1 MRTLVLNA
9 GYEPLSVVSDRRAL
23 LLVATGKA
31 SVLEDAGDPMRSPTR
46 AWGRPLVI
54 LLHQYVRVPHTDAA
68 PVSRK
73 GVLRRDAHRCAYCGA
88 HATTVD
94 HVRPRS
100 RGGENSWENLVACC
114 VRCKSAPAAS
124 SGASGSSSVP
134 PRPGGT
140 TCAWPPEAG
149 RSAAGAPDARS
160 GIGLARGPSFL
171 DSPTVER
178 AEGPT

>member
-1 MRTLVLNA
+1 M
-9 GYEPLSVVSDRRAL
+9 
-23 LLVATGKA
+23 ATGKA

-54 LLHQYVRVPHTDAA
+54 LLHQYIRVPHTDAA

-114 VRCKSAPAAS
+114 LRCNALKADRSLESMGWRLREEPVRPRGAQWRIRELERPAE
-124 SGASGSSSVP
+124 
-134 PRPGGT
+134 
-140 TCAWPPEAG
+140 AW
-149 RSAAGAPDARS
+149 RDYLRLAA
-160 GIGLARGPSFL
+160 
-171 DSPTVER
+171 
-178 AEGPT
+178 

>member
-54 LLHQYVRVPHTDAA
+54 LLHQYIRVPHTDAA

-73 GVLRRDAHRCAYCGA
+73 GVLRRDGHRCAYCGA

-94 HVRPRS
+94 LSLIH
-100 RGGENSWENLVACC
+100 
-114 VRCKSAPAAS
+114 
-124 SGASGSSSVP
+124 
-134 PRPGGT
+134 
-140 TCAWPPEAG
+140 
-149 RSAAGAPDARS
+149 
-160 GIGLARGPSFL
+160 I
-171 DSPTVER
+171 
-178 AEGPT
+178 